1 MEARHRILW
10 LTLGI
15 TAFVLGV
22 AVWTRNPGLFILAGL
37 GGAAGLTAWTR
48 SGPR

>member
-10 LTLGI
+10 LTLAI

-22 AVWTRNPGLFILAGL
+22 AIWSRNPGLFVLAAL
-37 GGAAGLTAWTR
+37 GAAAGLTAWTR